1 MPRENDNVKTPAH
14 YDLNLNGVES
24 IDVVRAVLGDE
35 GFRKHCR
42 GCALKYLMRADKKNG
57 LEDLKK
63 AQHHQWALA
72 IKLRER
78 AENKSAHE
86 EKWEQKNAIN
96 IDGVALH
103 R

>member
-1 MPRENDNVKTPAH
+1 MPRENDSVKTPAH

-57 LEDLKK
+57 IEDLKK
-63 AQHHQWALA
+63 AQQYLKWE
-72 IKLRER
+72 IELREN
-78 AENKSAHE
+78 AEELRRTQKNAE
-86 EKWEQKNAIN
+86 EKNAIN

-103 R
+103 P